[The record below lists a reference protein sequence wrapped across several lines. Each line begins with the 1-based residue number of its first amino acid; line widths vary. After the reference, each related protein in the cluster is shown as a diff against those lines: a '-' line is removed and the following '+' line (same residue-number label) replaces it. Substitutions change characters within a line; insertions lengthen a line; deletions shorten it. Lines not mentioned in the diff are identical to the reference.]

1 MVINDKTNAFT
12 VVKQN
17 INSSNDFLMS
27 YRTIST
33 ADHVPDKF
41 IIVTDH
47 TSNYSTETAIPVTF
61 FKTNILCRLESGLY
75 FAKQDEN
82 GDIVVGNITFG
93 FNEITPNTIHIIR
106 KSDTDIPLLKL
117 KQFTMVEMPNKG
129 IVVVCSI
136 EDDNSKFVMILTE
149 KTGPEAIEILE
160 VDYSL
165 PQHRVYHTSESE
177 ENATLDEDITDSS
190 LPTNS
195 KTTTSEVVDGLTA
208 TVTESVSWTEIESA
222 VSGEPDVQI
231 SESILRNIAEATIV
245 DLEMDID
252 GNIMFLLENSDG
264 KSYCACA
271 KYFMP

>member
-12 VVKQN
+12 VVKQK

-41 IIVTDH
+41 LIVTDQ

-61 FKTNILCRLESGLY
+61 FKTNILCCLESGLY

-82 GDIVVGNITFG
+82 GDIVVSNITFG
-93 FNEITPNTIHIIR
+93 FKEITPNTIHIIR

-117 KQFTMVEMPNKG
+117 KPFTMVEMPNKG
-129 IVVVCSI
+129 IIMVCSI

-165 PQHRVYHTSESE
+165 SQHRVYHTSESE

-190 LPTNS
+190 PTNS
-195 KTTTSEVVDGLTA
+195 NTTTSEVVDGLTA
-208 TVTESVSWTEIESA
+208 TFTESVSWTEIESA

-231 SESILRNIAEATIV
+231 SESTLRNIAEATIV